1 MCMWMYNINWNFN
14 TCIYVYCCR
23 CSGPLMK
30 RVYTCNG
37 IWFDGSAVR
46 AEIQTYRLYILWDF
60 GYLTEKICVRGQQ
73 CTWQWTSYKHFDIT
87 RQKNVGGG
95 RLARVGWGRGWETVA
110 RTGLQWKIYVSE
122 RAAHRWLG
130 LRTRP
135 HTPRALTPPPRQIS
149 KKTQK
154 YDRNIEADL
163 SLVFSYTRVRQCS
176 PIGYMIGYIINIW
189 NIINIGF
196 FLPHEDV
203 CIADL

>member
-1 MCMWMYNINWNFN
+1 VITAWREGVNARPPPPPPPRRIARRSPK
-14 TCIYVYCCR
+14 T
-23 CSGPLMK
+23 
-30 RVYTCNG
+30 
-37 IWFDGSAVR
+37 R
-46 AEIQTYRLYILWDF
+46 AE
-60 GYLTEKICVRGQQ
+60 
-73 CTWQWTSYKHFDIT
+73 
-87 RQKNVGGG
+87 N
-95 RLARVGWGRGWETVA
+95 
-110 RTGLQWKIYVSE
+110 
-122 RAAHRWLG
+122 RWLG

-135 HTPRALTPPPRQIS
+135 HSPRALTPPPRQIS